1 MRSRVHLAER
11 VDGDVRVDLR
21 RRDRGVAEELLYDAH
36 VGAAREQ
43 VGRETVPQGVRGP
56 ALHEEASGWE
66 LGDLTREN
74 ARGPIPT
81 TERELELMC
90 TWWNIRGAVTEW
102 LR

>member
-1 MRSRVHLAER
+1 
-11 VDGDVRVDLR
+11 
-21 RRDRGVAEELLYDAH
+21 
-36 VGAAREQ
+36 
-43 VGRETVPQGVRGP
+43 VPQGVRGP
-56 ALHEEASGWE
+56 ALHEEESGWE